1 MNQKIAQR
9 LAAAVLTVS
18 LLSGGTAVA
27 AADDPAP
34 RRDATLIYGGDN
46 KIVVTPTDLNLFQEG
61 MMPGGESSQK
71 LWLRNDYGASVNVY
85 VRAESA
91 GDETSGFPLELQKS
105 LLEKLKM
112 TVSVRV
118 GTGQSL
124 VRYDGAASGVVGAAG
139 SLTPSADAPYGLLL
153 GRLSSGGAADMTV
166 TVSAPQS
173 LGNEYQN
180 AAAKVRWVFTCDADK
195 KSGGGGGGGG
205 GNPGGG
211 SGVIVDPTV
220 SIPEES
226 IPDSDVPLDPG
237 NPAGSV
243 SSGGSGGGSGEEII
257 PGEEIPLIDAP
268 GTGPKTGDE
277 NNAPLVAAL
286 FVLSGLCAALLFR
299 LHRRENK

>member
-27 AADDPAP
+27 AADAPAP

-71 LWLRNDYGASVNVY
+71 LWLRNDYGPSVNVY

-195 KSGGGGGGGG
+195 KSGGGGGG
-205 GNPGGG
+205 NPGGG

-237 NPAGSV
+237 TPGSV
-243 SSGGSGGGSGEEII
+243 SSDGSGGSPEEVI
-257 PGEEIPLIDAP
+257 PDEEIPLIDAP

>member
-124 VRYDGAASGVVGAAG
+124 VRYDGTASGVVGAAG
-139 SLTPSADAPYGLLL
+139 SLAPSADAPYGLLL

-195 KSGGGGGGGG
+195 KSGGGGS
-205 GNPGGG
+205 GGG

-237 NPAGSV
+237 TPGSV
-243 SSGGSGGGSGEEII
+243 SSDGSGGSPEEVI
-257 PGEEIPLIDAP
+257 PDEEIPLIDAP

-277 NNAPLVAAL
+277 NDAPLVTAL